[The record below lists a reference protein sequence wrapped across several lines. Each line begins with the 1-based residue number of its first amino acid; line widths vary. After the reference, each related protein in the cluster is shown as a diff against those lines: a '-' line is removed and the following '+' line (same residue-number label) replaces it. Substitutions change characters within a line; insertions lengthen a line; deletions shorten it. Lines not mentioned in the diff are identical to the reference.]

1 MAQNKLIQTQKAIS
15 ASTKVNTNKKVSIDV
30 SEKEKE
36 TYKCW
41 CCGHEYTKLRNN
53 FTPTNF
59 PLFKHYGF
67 YPVCRKCTDKFFI
80 EMIAFFDGSEE
91 KAIEFICTMYGLYF
105 NESPL
110 AASRKISEHRSRIHT
125 YTSKIQIKPWI
136 GLSWLDTLKERFTVQ
151 ERTIENPNDIEETD
165 AQYKLTPKIIKFWGS
180 GYEPKVYPT
189 LQGYYDELLKLCSE
203 KPDVKKQKMMKNL
216 CLLEY
221 QMQVNIQAG
230 KDIGTLSNSYKTM
243 FEAAELKSDNAD
255 ISNDTF
261 GKWVMDIEK
270 YCPAEFYLDKNKYH
284 DFFGII
290 EYIERFMFRPL
301 KNLIFGTKEPEK
313 EYWINDSDIGAK
325 GGE

>member
-1 MAQNKLIQTQKAIS
+1 MVRPELEQTQKAVR
-15 ASTKVNTNKKVSIDV
+15 APTKIDRDKVVCVDTS
-30 SEKEKE
+30 SKKE

-41 CCGHEYTKLRNN
+41 CCGTEYDRLQKN

-59 PLFKHYGF
+59 PLFKRFGY
-67 YPVCRKCTDKFFI
+67 YPVCRKCTDKFYS
-80 EMIAFFDGSEE
+80 EMVSFFEDSEE
-91 KAIEFICTMYGLYF
+91 KAIEFICMMYGLYF
-105 NESPL
+105 NPSPL
-110 AASRKISEHRSRIHT
+110 AASRKISERRSRIHA
-125 YTSKIQIKPWI
+125 YTSRVQINPWI
-136 GLSWLDTLKERFTVQ
+136 GLSWLDTLRERFD
-151 ERTIENPNDIEETD
+151 ESEKPIENPNDID
-165 AQYKLTPKIIKFWGS
+165 NISQYKLTQKMIKFWGS

-230 KDIGTLSNSYKTM
+230 KDIGTLSNSYKSM
-243 FEAAELKSDNAD
+243 VESAELKTDSAD
-255 ISNDTF
+255 ISNDAF

-270 YCPAEFYLDKNKYH
+270 YCPAEFYQDKKKYH
-284 DFFGII
+284 DFFGIT

-313 EYWINDSDIGAK
+313 EYWVNDENITTKD
-325 GGE
+325 GG